1 MKEKDE
7 LYQVRIKDLPST
19 ERPRERLFRHGAHS
33 LSTAE
38 LLAIVLRTGTGGE
51 NVVSMA
57 GRLLARYGGLDGLA
71 SASPHQLSREHGIGH
86 AKAAQIKA
94 ALELG
99 KRLMLSS
106 SDERP
111 QITSPADAAALLMGE
126 MAFLEQEHLR
136 AIQLD
141 TKHRVI
147 EITTVA
153 IGSLNTARLRLGD
166 MFREAVRNNAAAII
180 VAHNHPSGDP
190 TPSREDM
197 NITREMIE
205 AGKLLGIKVLD
216 HLVIGKQQYVSLKE
230 KAPSL
235 WEDKP

>member
-1 MKEKDE
+1 MKEKDGS
-7 LYQVRIKDLPST
+7 YQVRIKDLPTT
-19 ERPRERLFRHGAHS
+19 ERPRERLFRSGARA

-38 LLAIVLRTGTGGE
+38 LLAIILRTGIGGE

-71 SASPHQLSREHGIGH
+71 SASPQQLSRERGIGH

-106 SDERP
+106 ADERP

-136 AIQLD
+136 SIQLD

-147 EITTVA
+147 AITTVA
-153 IGSLNTARLRLGD
+153 IGSLNAARLRLGD

-197 NITREMIE
+197 SITREMIN
-205 AGKLLGIKVLD
+205 AGRLLGIKVLD
-216 HLVIGKQQYVSLKE
+216 HLVIGRQKYVSLKE